1 MGVVCQ
7 TDRVSVDV
15 TVQRSGA
22 AILQALQDVSVDE
35 AEVFSGEYRAALQRA
50 ASTFDLSESE
60 RVLDRWWGIAH
71 LRLNPAT
78 EEEDDLVRRLH
89 AGEDV
94 GWSSPQERMAAQ
106 GR

>member
-1 MGVVCQ
+1 VKVE
-7 TDRVSVDV
+7 
-15 TVQRSGA
+15 RSGA
-22 AILQALQDVSVDE
+22 AILLTLQEVSAGE
-35 AEVFSGEYRAALQRA
+35 ADQFADEYRAALQRA

-71 LRLNPAT
+71 LRLNPPI
-78 EEEDDLVRRLH
+78 EEERDLVRRLR

-94 GWSSPQERMAAQ
+94 GWSSPQERSAAH